1 MKLNEKLG
9 IIVGIALKHKVVPAL
24 FGDPGIGKSSWLEAL
39 AEKEGTKCFTVACN
53 QLGDKTDLT
62 GARTVPVDKN
72 QQDWK
77 QVFFPHADIYDAIT
91 YAEQHPQEHP
101 KLLLD
106 EYNRTTAD
114 VTSAVLSIITT
125 KTIGNKRIPKNLDI
139 LIAGNDKGN
148 IASLDEASISRTL
161 VMDVEPDTP
170 TFLALHTDLHPVL
183 REVLTANPDYIFGR
197 HSELLASMNQDGE
210 DDDMSTD
217 YEVYGMDSTIDQITT
232 PRTIKYLSDIL
243 NHMPSDLITSLMNTT
258 VTLKRYPDVVC
269 SELDE
274 IIFGAVGYT
283 KFGDEV
289 TKRFPTYMAQQAG
302 TTQQQGQGFII
313 PRPPIVDELRSM
325 SSYTEIEN
333 AVSALDH
340 RAKSV
345 LLQFALTDAE
355 DNKNIIK
362 ACMSTIEEIDDNGYS
377 IVIHPEVATTLLNVA
392 VRGLFDKEN
401 FDFARSFKNSAGNYF
416 RNLPTA

>member
-1 MKLNEKLG
+1 MKLNDKLG
-9 IIVGIALKHKVVPAL
+9 VIVAIALKHKVVPAL

-39 AEKEGTKCFTVACN
+39 ADKEGTKCFTVACN

-62 GARTVPVDKN
+62 GARTVPANKT
-72 QQDWK
+72 QTDWK

-91 YAEQHPQEHP
+91 YAEAHPQENP

-161 VMDVEPDTP
+161 VLDVEADTP
-170 TFLALHTDLHPVL
+170 TFLALHQDLHPVL

-197 HSELLASMNQDGE
+197 HSELLASMNQSEEDGE
-210 DDDMSTD
+210 FVTD
-217 YEVYGMDSTIDQITT
+217 EIYGMDSTIDQITT

-243 NHMPSDLITSLMNTT
+243 NNMPTDLLNALMSTT

-283 KFGDEV
+283 KFSDEV
-289 TKRFPTYMAQQAG
+289 TKRFPAYMASLSGSNQQ
-302 TTQQQGQGFII
+302 TNQGVLI
-313 PRPPIVDELRSM
+313 PRPPIVDALRAL
-325 SSYTEIEN
+325 SSYSDIEKE
-333 AVSALDH
+333 VSALDH
-340 RAKSV
+340 RAKSI
-345 LLQFALTDAE
+345 LLQFALADTE
-355 DNKNIIK
+355 DNKDIIK
-362 ACMSTIEEIDDNGYS
+362 ACMSTIEEIDENGYS
-377 IVIHPEVATTLLNVA
+377 IIIHPEVAKNLLNVA
-392 VRGLFDKEN
+392 VGGLFDKDN
-401 FDFARSFKNSAGNYF
+401 FDFARSFKNPAGNYF

>member
-1 MKLNEKLG
+1 MKLNDKLG
-9 IIVGIALKHKVVPAL
+9 VIVAIALKHKVVPAL

-39 AEKEGTKCFTVACN
+39 ADKEGTKCFTVACN

-62 GARTVPVDKN
+62 GARTVPANKT
-72 QQDWK
+72 QTDWK

-91 YAEQHPQEHP
+91 YAEAHPQENP

-161 VMDVEPDTP
+161 VLDVEADTP
-170 TFLALHTDLHPVL
+170 TFLALHQDLHPVL

-197 HSELLASMNQDGE
+197 HSELLASINQSEEDGE
-210 DDDMSTD
+210 FVTD
-217 YEVYGMDSTIDQITT
+217 EIYGMDSTIDQITT

-243 NHMPSDLITSLMNTT
+243 NNMPTDLLNALMSTT

-283 KFGDEV
+283 KFSDEV
-289 TKRFPTYMAQQAG
+289 TKRFPAYMASLSGSNQQ
-302 TTQQQGQGFII
+302 TNQGVLI
-313 PRPPIVDELRSM
+313 PRPPIVDALRAL
-325 SSYTEIEN
+325 SSYSDIEKE
-333 AVSALDH
+333 VSALDH
-340 RAKSV
+340 RAKSI
-345 LLQFALTDAE
+345 LLQFALADTE
-355 DNKNIIK
+355 DNKDIIK
-362 ACMSTIEEIDDNGYS
+362 ACMSTIEEIDENGYS
-377 IVIHPEVATTLLNVA
+377 IIIHPEVAKNLLNVA
-392 VRGLFDKEN
+392 VGGLFDKDN
-401 FDFARSFKNSAGNYF
+401 FDFARSFKNPAGNYF

>member
-1 MKLNEKLG
+1 MKLNDTLG

-39 AEKEGTKCFTVACN
+39 ADKEGTKCFTVACN

-62 GARTVPVDKN
+62 GARTVPANKT
-72 QQDWK
+72 QTDWK

-91 YAEQHPQEHP
+91 YAEDHPQENP

-106 EYNRTTAD
+106 EYNRTTSD

-161 VMDVEPDTP
+161 VLDVEPDTP

-183 REVLTANPDYIFGR
+183 REVLVANQDYIFGR
-197 HSELLASMNQDGE
+197 HSELLASMNQGE
-210 DDDMSTD
+210 DEDDMSSE

-243 NHMPSDLITSLMNTT
+243 NHMPEDLINSLMSTT
-258 VTLKRYPDVVC
+258 ITLKRYPDVTC
-269 SELDE
+269 SQLDE

-283 KFGDEV
+283 KFSEEV
-289 TKRFPTYMAQQAG
+289 TKRFPTYMASLSG
-302 TTQQQGQGFII
+302 STQQSNQGVLI
-313 PRPPIVDELRSM
+313 PRPPIVDTLRSL
-325 SSYTEIEN
+325 SSYSEIEN
-333 AVSALDH
+333 EVSALDH
-340 RAKSV
+340 RAKSI
-345 LLQFALTDAE
+345 LLQFALADAE
-355 DNKNIIK
+355 DNKDIIK
-362 ACMSTIEEIDDNGYS
+362 ACMSTIEETDENGYS
-377 IVIHPEVATTLLNVA
+377 IVIHPEIAKNLLSVA
-392 VRGLFDKEN
+392 VKGMFDKDN
-401 FDFARSFKNSAGNYF
+401 LDFARSFKNPAGNYF

>member
-1 MKLNEKLG
+1 MKLNDKLG
-9 IIVGIALKHKVVPAL
+9 VIVAIALKHKVVPAL

-39 AEKEGTKCFTVACN
+39 ADKEGTKCFTVACN

-62 GARTVPVDKN
+62 GARTVPANKT
-72 QQDWK
+72 QTDWK

-91 YAEQHPQEHP
+91 YAEAHPQENP

-161 VMDVEPDTP
+161 VLDVEADTP
-170 TFLALHTDLHPVL
+170 TFLALHQDLHPVL

-197 HSELLASMNQDGE
+197 HSELLASMNQSEEDGE
-210 DDDMSTD
+210 FITD
-217 YEVYGMDSTIDQITT
+217 EIYGMDSTIDQITT

-243 NHMPSDLITSLMNTT
+243 NNMPTDLLNALMSTT

-283 KFGDEV
+283 KFSDEV
-289 TKRFPTYMAQQAG
+289 TKRFPAYMASLSGSNQQ
-302 TTQQQGQGFII
+302 TNQGVLI
-313 PRPPIVDELRSM
+313 PRPPIVDALRAL
-325 SSYTEIEN
+325 SSYSDIEKE
-333 AVSALDH
+333 VSALDH
-340 RAKSV
+340 RAKSI
-345 LLQFALTDAE
+345 LLQFALADTE
-355 DNKNIIK
+355 DNKDIIK
-362 ACMSTIEEIDDNGYS
+362 ACMSTIEEIDENGYS
-377 IVIHPEVATTLLNVA
+377 IIIHPEVAKNLLNVA
-392 VRGLFDKEN
+392 VGGLFDKDN
-401 FDFARSFKNSAGNYF
+401 FDFARSFKNPAGNYF

>member
-1 MKLNEKLG
+1 MKLNDKLG
-9 IIVGIALKHKVVPAL
+9 VIVNIALQHKVVPAL

-39 AEKEGTKCFTVACN
+39 ATKEGTKCFTVACN

-62 GARTVPVDKN
+62 GARTVPADKN
-72 QQDWK
+72 QQNWK
-77 QVFFPHADIYDAIT
+77 QVFFPHADIYDAIM
-91 YAEQHPQEHP
+91 YAETHPKEKP

-125 KTIGNKRIPKNLDI
+125 KTIGNKRIPHNLDI

-161 VMDVEPDTP
+161 VLDVEPDTP

-197 HSELLASMNQDGE
+197 HSELLASMNQGEE
-210 DDDMSTD
+210 DDDMSAD
-217 YEVYGMDSTIDQITT
+217 YEIYGMDSTIDQITT

-243 NHMPSDLITSLMNTT
+243 NHMPTELINSLMSSTI
-258 VTLKRYPDVVC
+258 TLKRYPDVTC

-283 KFGDEV
+283 KFGNEV
-289 TKRFPTYMAQQAG
+289 STKFPTYMAQQSGVSQQSGAG
-302 TTQQQGQGFII
+302 FVIA
-313 PRPPIVDELRSM
+313 RPPIVDELRAM
-325 SSYTEIEN
+325 SSYSDIEH
-333 AVSALDH
+333 AVSQLDH
-340 RAKSV
+340 HAKSI
-345 LLQFALTDAE
+345 LLQFVLTDPE
-355 DNKNIIK
+355 DNKEIIK
-362 ACMSTIEEIDDNGYS
+362 ACMSTIEETDENGFP
-377 IVIHPEVATTLLNVA
+377 IIIHPEVAKTLFQAGVS
-392 VRGLFDKEN
+392 GMFDKDN
-401 FDFARSFKNSAGNYF
+401 FDFARTFKNSAGNYF

>member
-1 MKLNEKLG
+1 MKLNDKLG
-9 IIVGIALKHKVVPAL
+9 VIVAIALKHKVVPAL

-39 AEKEGTKCFTVACN
+39 ADKEGTKCFTVACN

-62 GARTVPVDKN
+62 GARTVPANKT
-72 QQDWK
+72 QTDWK

-91 YAEQHPQEHP
+91 YAEAHPQENP

-161 VMDVEPDTP
+161 VLDVEADTP
-170 TFLALHTDLHPVL
+170 TFLALHQDLHPVL

-197 HSELLASMNQDGE
+197 HSELLASMNQSEEDGE
-210 DDDMSTD
+210 FVTD
-217 YEVYGMDSTIDQITT
+217 EIYGMDSTIDQITT

-243 NHMPSDLITSLMNTT
+243 NNMPTDLLNALMSTT

-283 KFGDEV
+283 KFSDEV
-289 TKRFPTYMAQQAG
+289 TKRFPAYMASLSGSNQQ
-302 TTQQQGQGFII
+302 TNQGVLI
-313 PRPPIVDELRSM
+313 PRPPIVDALRAL
-325 SSYTEIEN
+325 SSYSDVEKE
-333 AVSALDH
+333 VSALDH
-340 RAKSV
+340 RAKSI
-345 LLQFALTDAE
+345 LLQFALADTE
-355 DNKNIIK
+355 DNKDIIK
-362 ACMSTIEEIDDNGYS
+362 ACMSTIEEIDENGYS
-377 IVIHPEVATTLLNVA
+377 IIIHPEVAKNLLNVA
-392 VRGLFDKEN
+392 VGGLFDKDN
-401 FDFARSFKNSAGNYF
+401 FDFARSFKNPAGNYF

>member
-1 MKLNEKLG
+1 MKLNDKLG
-9 IIVGIALKHKVVPAL
+9 VIVAIALKHKVVPAL

-39 AEKEGTKCFTVACN
+39 ADKEGTKCFTVACN

-62 GARTVPVDKN
+62 GARTVPANKT
-72 QQDWK
+72 QTDWK

-91 YAEQHPQEHP
+91 YAEAHPQENP

-161 VMDVEPDTP
+161 VLDVEADTP
-170 TFLALHTDLHPVL
+170 TFLALHQDLHPVL

-197 HSELLASMNQDGE
+197 HSELLASMNQSEEDGE
-210 DDDMSTD
+210 FVTD
-217 YEVYGMDSTIDQITT
+217 EIYGMDSTIDQITT

-243 NHMPSDLITSLMNTT
+243 NNMPTDLLNALMSTT

-283 KFGDEV
+283 KFSDEV
-289 TKRFPTYMAQQAG
+289 TKRFPAYMASLSGSNQQ
-302 TTQQQGQGFII
+302 TNQSVLI
-313 PRPPIVDELRSM
+313 PRPPIVDALRTL
-325 SSYTEIEN
+325 SSYSDIEKE
-333 AVSALDH
+333 VSALDH
-340 RAKSV
+340 RAKSI
-345 LLQFALTDAE
+345 LLQFALADTE
-355 DNKNIIK
+355 DNKDIIK
-362 ACMSTIEEIDDNGYS
+362 ACMSTIEEIDENGYS
-377 IVIHPEVATTLLNVA
+377 IIIHPEVAKNLLNVA
-392 VRGLFDKEN
+392 VGGLFDKDN
-401 FDFARSFKNSAGNYF
+401 FNFARSFKNPAGNYF

>member
-1 MKLNEKLG
+1 MKLNDKLG
-9 IIVGIALKHKVVPAL
+9 VIVAIALKHKVVPAL

-39 AEKEGTKCFTVACN
+39 ADKEGTKCFTVACN

-62 GARTVPVDKN
+62 GARTVPANKT
-72 QQDWK
+72 QTDWK

-91 YAEQHPQEHP
+91 YAEAHPQENP

-161 VMDVEPDTP
+161 VLDVEADTP
-170 TFLALHTDLHPVL
+170 TFLALHQDLHPVL

-197 HSELLASMNQDGE
+197 HSELLASMNQSEEDGE
-210 DDDMSTD
+210 FVTD
-217 YEVYGMDSTIDQITT
+217 EIYGMDSTIDQITT

-243 NHMPSDLITSLMNTT
+243 NNMPTDLLNVLMSTT

-283 KFGDEV
+283 KFSDEV
-289 TKRFPTYMAQQAG
+289 TKRFPAYMASLSGSNQQ
-302 TTQQQGQGFII
+302 TNQGVLI
-313 PRPPIVDELRSM
+313 PRPPIVDALRAL
-325 SSYTEIEN
+325 SSYSDIEKE
-333 AVSALDH
+333 VSALDH
-340 RAKSV
+340 RAKSI
-345 LLQFALTDAE
+345 LLQFALADTE
-355 DNKNIIK
+355 DNKDIIK
-362 ACMSTIEEIDDNGYS
+362 ACMSTIEEIDENGYS
-377 IVIHPEVATTLLNVA
+377 IIIHPEVAKNLLNVA
-392 VRGLFDKEN
+392 VDGLFDKDN
-401 FDFARSFKNSAGNYF
+401 FDFARSFKNPAGNYF